1 MRNISTFDRSQR
13 WRFSGGCASAYAIMP
28 RQMNRAPD
36 LCEFIDFLIRF
47 RWQFEYASAG
57 SGGCWLQQCDRFTFT
72 ISSLVPNSFITL
84 LLRTFSV
91 FFNLWNCSRCQNAI
105 ILPDCNASSEM
116 SISSPVQRVKYRK
129 YWSTYRVRARE
140 TRENIDKIS
149 AKISSAITVP
159 VFASLV
165 GQTYGVWCVCV
176 CVRAATQTSVRK
188 IKC

>member
-1 MRNISTFDRSQR
+1 MCDVRTPLCHGKWIAHPTYANLLIFLFGFGGNLNMHQR
-13 WRFSGGCASAYAIMP
+13 VVVAAGCNNATASCSLSRLSCQILSLHYCSALFQY
-28 RQMNRAPD
+28 
-36 LCEFIDFLIRF
+36 FLICEIVHAAKMQSF
-47 RWQFEYASAG
+47 FLTATLQARWAS
-57 SGGCWLQQCDRFTFT
+57 
-72 ISSLVPNSFITL
+72 
-84 LLRTFSV
+84 
-91 FFNLWNCSRCQNAI
+91 
-105 ILPDCNASSEM
+105 
-116 SISSPVQRVKYRK
+116 VQRAKYRK